1 MTDIKQQGDLYI
13 IDEANNTLTVD
24 SANTRVGIG
33 NNSPGHSLS
42 VTGDGNFTANL
53 SAGSNLFLVDAGSN
67 SLTVGTTTAVSGN
80 VLTVSGAS
88 NFSDTITA
96 AGTGNSL
103 TISDT
108 LRIAQTGSGLRMT
121 NVGAF
126 DNDGSDNFRVFGSND
141 LILAANGETGTA
153 ITIDATNQD
162 VAVSNDLSITGTTNV
177 STLTDGTLSISGG
190 IISSSTLASPIITGV
205 IALNSNSTTVPPLT
219 LTASSL
225 NDGVGALRIDSVE
238 PDIYLNDTNGG
249 FTTVTFANNDTASA
263 AFGRNSS
270 DDFYITVTTDG
281 STWRNDT
288 FVVDHD
294 TGDIAVGYKF
304 NVGTGDLQINGT
316 DITATATELNQ
327 LDGVTLGT
335 AASSNVGDFATAA
348 QGATADTAL
357 QIVAVD
363 GSTITGDGTP
373 GNPLV
378 AAGGGGGI
386 SIGDSVGSG
395 TSGSILFVDA
405 STNLAQDN
413 GELYWDN
420 TNNRLGIGTTS
431 PSAAIEVDAGASTEY
446 AILSTGAN
454 GRVGLTTQYGG
465 IHINN
470 VEGTADLWQL
480 SERDTAQFDI
490 AFGTP
495 DSGNNVAATDTQFR
509 ITNGGNVGIGLGSTN
524 PSQKLHVSGTI
535 RQTNSTSAVLV
546 SDGNGDIGSASNLQD
561 VSYYQARPPEPPG
574 PGEVPAIGNWFLPS
588 PVNFVGWIDIGGFFV
603 PAFQ

>member
-509 ITNGGNVGIGLGSTN
+509 ITSGGNVGIGLGSTN

-561 VSYYQARPPEPPG
+561 VSYYQAQPPQPPG
-574 PGEVPAIGNWFLPS
+574 PGAAPVIGNWFLPS
-588 PVNFVGWIDIGGFFV
+588 PANFVGWIDIGGFFV

>member
-1 MTDIKQQGDLYI
+1 MAEVPFRFNDATAS
-13 IDEANNTLTVD
+13 DEITATTLTD
-24 SANTRVGIG
+24 GSF
-33 NNSPGHSLS
+33 S
-42 VTGDGNFTANL
+42 VT
-53 SAGSNLFLVDAGSN
+53 AGAITGA
-67 SLTVGTTTAVSGN
+67 TTAVFSGQISAN
-80 VLTVSGAS
+80 A
-88 NFSDTITA
+88 
-96 AGTGNSL
+96 TGNSL
-103 TISDT
+103 VVADT

-121 NVGAF
+121 NVGGF
-126 DNDGSDNFRVFGSND
+126 DNDGSTNFVVFGTND
-141 LILAANGETGTA
+141 LILAANGESNTA
-153 ITIDATNQD
+153 ITIDATAQD
-162 VAVSNDLSITGTTNV
+162 VTVQNDLRIGT
-177 STLTDGTLSISGG
+177 S
-190 IISSSTLASPIITGV
+190 
-205 IALNSNSTTVPPLT
+205 AL
-219 LTASSL
+219 
-225 NDGVGALRIDSVE
+225 
-238 PDIYLNDTNGG
+238 Y
-249 FTTVTFANNDTASA
+249 
-263 AFGRNSS
+263 
-270 DDFYITVTTDG
+270 
-281 STWRNDT
+281 
-288 FVVDHD
+288 
-294 TGDIAVGYKF
+294 
-304 NVGTGDLQINGT
+304 INGT
-316 DITATATELNQ
+316 QVTTTATELNQ

-495 DSGNNVAATDTQFR
+495 DSGNNVAETDTQFR
-509 ITNGGNVGIGLGSTN
+509 ITSGGNVGIGLGSTN

-574 PGEVPAIGNWFLPS
+574 PGAAPVIGNWFLPS
-588 PVNFVGWIDIGGFFV
+588 PANFVGWIDIGGFFV

>member
-395 TSGSILFVDA
+395 TSGSILFVDS

-509 ITNGGNVGIGLGSTN
+509 ITSGGNVGIGLGSTN

-561 VSYYQARPPEPPG
+561 VSYYQAQPPQPPG
-574 PGEVPAIGNWFLPS
+574 PGAAPVIGNWFLPS
-588 PVNFVGWIDIGGFFV
+588 PANFVGWIDIGGFFV